1 MADSTIRQRC
11 YYDCEDRLRSDNNC
25 ISCLLMSL
33 PILKASL
40 DDTSHHLQQP
50 NCDLLYLSLQKGKT
64 CGFLMPTFHL
74 LLTTPKSPKRGTP
87 SILILAP
94 TRELACQIEEECVR
108 FGKSSDIRSTCIYGG
123 VPKSPQI
130 RKIQG
135 GIEVLVATPGRLND
149 ILDVNAVDLS
159 RIEFLG
165 ETLPLVT
172 TKRADLM
179 LLRFCYCTTAM

>member
-1 MADSTIRQRC
+1 
-11 YYDCEDRLRSDNNC
+11 
-25 ISCLLMSL
+25 MSL
-33 PILKASL
+33 PILKVSL

-50 NCDLLYLSLQKGKT
+50 NCDFLNLSLDKGKT
-64 CGFLMPTFHL
+64 CGFIMPTFHL

-87 SILILAP
+87 NILILAP
-94 TRELACQIEEECVR
+94 TRELACQIEDECVR

-149 ILDVNAVDLS
+149 ILNVNAVDLS
-159 RIEFLG
+159 LIEFLG
-165 ETLPLVT
+165 EALPLITVQQ
-172 TKRADLM
+172 KELI
-179 LLRFCYCTTAM
+179 LC

>member
-1 MADSTIRQRC
+1 M
-11 YYDCEDRLRSDNNC
+11 
-25 ISCLLMSL
+25 
-33 PILKASL
+33 
-40 DDTSHHLQQP
+40 
-50 NCDLLYLSLQKGKT
+50 
-64 CGFLMPTFHL
+64 
-74 LLTTPKSPKRGTP
+74 PKSPKRGTP
-87 SILILAP
+87 NILILAP
-94 TRELACQIEEECVR
+94 TRELACQIDEECVR

-165 ETLPLVT
+165 ETLPLITVLQKELILCYLGFVT
-172 TKRADLM
+172 VLQLRRNTCLM
-179 LLRFCYCTTAM
+179 NVSISIPLLLHFVLSFLTQFLPSLLFFSSTHFFSLN